1 MATFSITPFMETLRA
16 SMLKNDL
23 AETSADLYLKLLF
36 NLNGKAPFNNLSF
49 LKKTD
54 ALDTHINQYSDNTK
68 RNYYSAILNALRDVK
83 DKASYKKTH
92 KHWAD
97 VMAEKTKEH
106 RENKDDQKKSERQ
119 KENWVDW
126 SDVEKKATDMRN
138 SMLESVKG
146 KKVLTPQDF
155 DKILNYLILSLYV
168 YIPPRR
174 NQDYLDMYVV
184 KKYSDEMPKDKNYLD
199 LAGKQ
204 FVFNIFKTAK
214 KVGQQKV
221 PIPDTADAPLMDT
234 IITYLKF
241 HPGLKGNKSKSV
253 VAKFLVSSDGTPI
266 TAVNAITRVLN
277 RIFGKKVGSSML
289 RHIYLSHKYGD
300 KLEEMKE
307 DAEKMAH
314 SMAQQKEYIK
324 TDDLP
329 YDEMEK
335 DE

>member
-1 MATFSITPFMETLRA
+1 MTTFSISPFMETLRDT
-16 SMLKNDL
+16 MKKNDL
-23 AETSADLYLKLLF
+23 AESSADLYLKLLF

-49 LKKTD
+49 LKKTESLNTIISSY
-54 ALDTHINQYSDNTK
+54 ADNTK
-68 RNYYSAILNALRDVK
+68 RNYYSAIINALKDLK
-83 DKASYKKTH
+83 DKPSYKKTY
-92 KHWAD
+92 KYWSD

-106 RENKDDQKKSERQ
+106 RDNKDDQKKSERQ
-119 KENWVDW
+119 KENWIEW
-126 SDVEKKATDMRN
+126 SEVEKKANEMRDDML
-138 SMLESVKG
+138 SYAG
-146 KKVLTPQDF
+146 KKNITPRDF
-155 DKILNYLILSLYV
+155 DKLMNYLVLSLYV

-174 NQDYLDMYVV
+174 NQDYLDMFVV
-184 KKYSDEMPKDKNYLD
+184 KKWSDDMPKDKNYLD

-221 PIPDTADAPLMDT
+221 AIPDTKEAPLMDT
-234 IITYLKF
+234 ITTYLKH
-241 HPGLKGNKSKSV
+241 HPGLKGSKSKSV
-253 VAKFLVSSDGTPI
+253 AVKFLVCADGTPI
-266 TAVNAITRVLN
+266 TAVNAITRILN

-307 DAEKMAH
+307 DAEAMAH

-324 TDDLP
+324 VDDLP